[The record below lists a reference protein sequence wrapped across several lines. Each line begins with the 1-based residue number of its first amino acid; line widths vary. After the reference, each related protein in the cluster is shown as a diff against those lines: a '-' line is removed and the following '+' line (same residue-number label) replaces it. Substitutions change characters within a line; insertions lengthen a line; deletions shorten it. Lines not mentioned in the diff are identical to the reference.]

1 VGRGQDRCREH
12 GSSPIDRTTSER
24 VGEQEWSVLR
34 RGQDCL
40 HPLHEEQ
47 HPSARGRTDNR
58 QMGGDTAHT
67 HRQDPRYGYGHTTA
81 LPRTRCTCCD
91 DRATGGHGAEGTARA
106 LAVSPECAIICT
118 RCQYAL
124 QPAGEAVSKHLWEK
138 HEVPLNQRVGLNSFV
153 RSLHL
158 PDPNVLLSRPD
169 GSAPHPHVLTQPGF
183 RCVHCRYTT
192 TSRNLLQRHIGT
204 SHQIGV
210 SRDHRS
216 EDHGNQ
222 RIRLQY

>member
-153 RSLHL
+153 RSLLSARSKYPSL
-158 PDPNVLLSRPD
+158 PTRRICTAPALAHTAWVPLHALQIYNNEPKFVA
-169 GSAPHPHVLTQPGF
+169 APH
-183 RCVHCRYTT
+183 
-192 TSRNLLQRHIGT
+192 
-204 SHQIGV
+204 
-210 SRDHRS
+210 
-216 EDHGNQ
+216 GNKPPDWRQ
-222 RIRLQY
+222 